1 MLPWAAVI
9 RLSFAIYMLG
19 NDSLLEASGLS
30 TDDAGAAGAG
40 VDGAP
45 RYVKFKLKRC
55 AIALY

>member
-45 RYVKFKLKRC
+45 RYV
-55 AIALY
+55 